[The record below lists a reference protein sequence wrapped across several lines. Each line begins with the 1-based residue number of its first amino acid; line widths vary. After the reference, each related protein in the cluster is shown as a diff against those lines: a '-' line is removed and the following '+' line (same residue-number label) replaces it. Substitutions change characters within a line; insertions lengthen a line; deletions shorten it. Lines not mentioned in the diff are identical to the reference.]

1 MARIFPAI
9 SELDH
14 RAVDLN
20 VVELLTLEALVRLDD
35 SWSVYV
41 RPLLGWE
48 QPGFVAINPGFGI
61 CAIEVRDW
69 SVGDHRIAADGRLE
83 HRDSPST
90 SWQPQVD
97 SPLATA
103 ARHRQAI
110 LDVLRAEPESAD
122 CAVVRCVVILPNY
135 STAQACALL
144 RRPRMFDQDNWLKV
158 WGGQALID
166 DPACVVSGH
175 PRPIRREVSPITVEL
190 IHRHCILADVDHVSA
205 IR

>member
-14 RAVDLN
+14 HTVDLN
-20 VVELLTLEALVRLDD
+20 VAELLTLEALARLDD

-48 QPGFVAINPGFGI
+48 QPDFVAINPDFGI

-69 SVGDHRIAADGRLE
+69 SVGDHRIAVDGRFE
-83 HRDSPST
+83 HRET
-90 SWQPQVD
+90 SAAAWEPLAD

-110 LDVLRAEPESAD
+110 LDVLRAEPDSAD

-175 PRPIRREVSPITVEL
+175 PRPIRTAVSPITLDL
-190 IHRHCILADVDHVSA
+190 IHQHCTRADIEHASA